1 MGFGLLLIGY
11 AILQMFFVLQ
21 QYAFVGML
29 IGYVLMFWG
38 LSELRK
44 YCPTFLY
51 TIITCVLMIFCSFFE
66 SFAGIDTLLGLGM
79 LTNMQWL
86 KDMFLVIEFVI
97 ELIFNLALLYGIA
110 DLARRVDFQDIRI
123 KAFRNMIFIGIYNLG
138 QLFLLLPVAFIQND
152 RSFFNSLLMIPWIVC
167 TVLNFALIFKCYA
180 FICPQGDEEMER
192 KPSRF
197 EFINK
202 INARNDAK
210 EQETLDYYNKKFED
224 MKNNRANKKKHK
236 KK

>member
-1 MGFGLLLIGY
+1 MGFGILFLGY
-11 AILQMFFVLQ
+11 CIAAIFSMLGTYSFI
-21 QYAFVGML
+21 GML

-44 YCPTFLY
+44 YAPTFLY
-51 TIITCVLMIFCSFFE
+51 AIIGCVLIIFCSFFE

-79 LTNMQWL
+79 LTDMTQL
-86 KDMFLVIEFVI
+86 KAAFEIVEFVL
-97 ELIFNLALLYGIA
+97 ELVFNLALLYGIA
-110 DLARRVDFQDIRI
+110 DLARRVDFSDIRV
-123 KAFRNMIFIGIYNLG
+123 KAFRNMIFVGIYNVF
-138 QLFLLLPVAFIQND
+138 QLFLFLPFDFIQGD
-152 RSFFNSLLMIPWIVC
+152 LSFLYSILMILRIAYTAVNL
-167 TVLNFALIFKCYA
+167 VLIFKCYA

-202 INARNDAK
+202 MNARNDAK
-210 EQETLDYYNKKFED
+210 EQETLDYYNKKIED
-224 MKNNRANKKKHK
+224 IKNKRHNKKHK

>member
-1 MGFGLLLIGY
+1 MGFGLLFLGY
-11 AILQMFFVLQ
+11 IIAAMFSMLGTYSFI
-21 QYAFVGML
+21 GML
-29 IGYVLMFWG
+29 IGYVMMFWG

-51 TIITCVLMIFCSFFE
+51 AIIACVLMIFCSFFE

-79 LTNMQWL
+79 LTNTVWL
-86 KDMFLVIEFVI
+86 TKAFEIVEFAI
-97 ELIFNLALLYGIA
+97 ELIFNIMMLYGIA
-110 DLARRVDFQDIRI
+110 DLARRVDFPDIRV
-123 KAFRNMIFIGIYNLG
+123 KAFRNMIFVGIYNLFH
-138 QLFLLLPVAFIQND
+138 LFLFLPFDFIQND
-152 RSFFNSLLMIPWIVC
+152 LSFLYSLLVILMLVY
-167 TVLNFALIFKCYA
+167 TVLNLALIFKCYA
-180 FICPQGDEEMER
+180 FICPQGDEEMNR

-210 EQETLDYYNKKFED
+210 EQETLDYYNKKIED
-224 MKNNRANKKKHK
+224 MKNRKHNKKKHK